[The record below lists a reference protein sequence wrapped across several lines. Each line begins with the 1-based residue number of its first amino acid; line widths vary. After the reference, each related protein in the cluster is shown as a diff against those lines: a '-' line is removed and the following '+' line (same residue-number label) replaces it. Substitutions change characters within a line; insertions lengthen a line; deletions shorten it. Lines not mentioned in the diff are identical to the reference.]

1 MAVVPMKKVLIC
13 GLKKDR
19 KGTLEFLQR
28 QGVLEISSALQEDAT
43 FGRMDVTS
51 SKNVFERN
59 AVLAAQAIEI
69 LEEYAPE
76 NAGML
81 ASLEG
86 RRALSAQEFEANA
99 GRQEEVM
106 ETVFRLQ
113 ALAKSIG
120 EQKASVP
127 KLEQQLEALTP
138 WKAFDLPLDFKGT
151 GKSAAFIGSIQ
162 EPMTLEQAAGQLRSL
177 APEAETADV
186 QLVSS
191 SKEQTCLFVVCAR
204 SEASQVEEAL
214 KRMNF
219 AKAPLTSQVPAKQA
233 QALET
238 EIAGVKSRMEEEKQ
252 EIRELAPERDSIK
265 FIADYYTMRAEKYGV
280 LGGLLQS
287 RRTFFITG
295 YVPADKAESL
305 KSGIESRFD
314 AMVSL
319 EQPGEQEEV
328 PVLLENNGFA
338 APVESV
344 VESYSLPGKG
354 DIDPSMIVAVFYY
367 IMFGLMLSDAAYG
380 LIIFGACAYC
390 LHRFKN
396 MEPGMSKTLKMFMYC
411 GIATTFWGFM
421 FGSFFGDAVNVIAT
435 TFFNR
440 PDISLKAIWFEPVS
454 LPMKMLVF
462 AFLVGII
469 HLFTG
474 LGVKLYVCVT
484 SGQIA
489 DGIYDAI
496 LWYMLV
502 GGCIIYLLTMEMV
515 TSMLGLSFTLP
526 AGVGTVAG
534 VIALIGLVGIVLTS
548 GRESKNWFKRFLKGL
563 YGAYGITSYLSDI
576 LSYSRLLALGLA
588 TSVISTVFNKLG
600 SMLGNSIPGVILFIL
615 VFIIGHGLNL
625 AINALGAYVHTNRL
639 QFVEFFGKF
648 YGGGGR
654 KFEPFG
660 IHTKYYKVKE
670 DI

>member
-1 MAVVPMKKVLIC
+1 MAIVPMKKMLIC

-43 FGRMDVTS
+43 FGRVDVTS

-59 AVLAAQAIEI
+59 AALAGQAIEI

-86 RRALSAQEFEANA
+86 RKAISTQEYEDNA
-99 GRQEEVM
+99 GKQEEVM
-106 ETVFRLQ
+106 EKVFRLQ
-113 ALAKSIG
+113 ALAKTMG
-120 EQKASVP
+120 EQKASIP
-127 KLEQQLEALTP
+127 KLEQQLEALSP
-138 WKAFDLPLDFKGT
+138 WKSFDLPLDFKGT
-151 GKSAAFIGSIQ
+151 RKSAAFIGSIQ
-162 EPMTLEQAAGQLRSL
+162 EPLTLEQIAEQLKSL
-177 APEAETADV
+177 APDVQTADV
-186 QLVSS
+186 QIVSS
-191 SKEQTCLFVVCAR
+191 SKEQTCLFIVCAR
-204 SEASQVEEAL
+204 TEAAQVEDAL
-214 KRMNF
+214 KKMSF

-233 QALET
+233 QSLEAEIAQVKNQLET
-238 EIAGVKSRMEEEKQ
+238 EQQ
-252 EIRELAPERDSIK
+252 EIRDLAPSRDSIK
-265 FIADYYTMRAEKYGV
+265 FIMDYYTMRAEKYEV

-287 RRTFFITG
+287 RRVFFITG
-295 YVPADKAESL
+295 YVPADKAEAL
-305 KSGIESRFD
+305 QRGIEERFD
-314 AMVSL
+314 AMVSV
-319 EQPGEQEEV
+319 EAPDGQEDV

-344 VESYSLPGKG
+344 VESYSLPGKT
-354 DIDPSMIVAVFYY
+354 DVDPSMIVAVFYY

-380 LIIFGACAYC
+380 IIIFSACAYC

-396 MEPGMSKTLKMFMYC
+396 MEPGMKNTLKMFMYC

-440 PDISLKAIWFEPVS
+440 PDISLKPIWFEPVS

-462 AFLVGII
+462 SFLVGII

-474 LGVKLYVCVT
+474 LGVKLYNCIAN
-484 SGQIA
+484 GQVA
-489 DGIYDAI
+489 DGIYDAVF
-496 LWYMLV
+496 WYMLV

-526 AGVGTVAG
+526 AAAGTVAA

-563 YGAYGITSYLSDI
+563 YGAYGITSYLSDV

-600 SMLGNSIPGVILFIL
+600 SMLGNSIPGIILFIL
-615 VFIIGHGLNL
+615 VFILGHSLNL
-625 AINALGAYVHTNRL
+625 AITV
-639 QFVEFFGKF
+639 
-648 YGGGGR
+648 
-654 KFEPFG
+654 
-660 IHTKYYKVKE
+660 
-670 DI
+670 